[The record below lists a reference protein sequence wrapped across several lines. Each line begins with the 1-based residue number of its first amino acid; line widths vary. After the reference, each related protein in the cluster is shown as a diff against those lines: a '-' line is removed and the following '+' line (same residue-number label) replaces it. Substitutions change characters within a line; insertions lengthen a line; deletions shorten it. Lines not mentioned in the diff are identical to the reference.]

1 MLMFLRI
8 LILVGS
14 IVGLLTTIDTAAI
27 SNGGDFSFSD
37 QSGIWIVFLVLFI
50 TSVISIS
57 KYTLIL
63 VGSIVGLL
71 TTIDTTA
78 ISNGGDFSFSDQSGI
93 WIVFLV
99 LFITSVIFL
108 TLKKIPSGYVVQ
120 EHKLNQEK
128 IGKNLKKI
136 RKNYLE
142 KIDWKK

>member
-8 LILVGS
+8 LVLVGS
-14 IVGLLTTIDTAAI
+14 IAGLLTTIDNTAM
-27 SNGGDFSFSD
+27 SNGGDFAFSD
-37 QSGIWIVFLVLFI
+37 QSGIWVVFLVLFI
-50 TSVISIS
+50 TSIISIS

-78 ISNGGDFSFSDQSGI
+78 ISNGGDFSLSDQSGI
-93 WIVFLV
+93 WIFFLV

-108 TLKKIPSGYVVQ
+108 TLKKFPPYVVQ
-120 EHKLNQEK
+120 DHKLNQEN

-136 RKNYLE
+136 KKNYLE

>member
-8 LILVGS
+8 LVLVGS
-14 IVGLLTTIDTAAI
+14 IAGLLTTIDNTSM

-37 QSGIWIVFLVLFI
+37 QSVIWIFFLVLFI

-93 WIVFLV
+93 WVFFLV

-108 TLKKIPSGYVVQ
+108 TLKKFPPYVVQ
-120 EHKLNQEK
+120 EHNLNQEK
-128 IGKNLKKI
+128 IRKNLKKI
-136 RKNYLE
+136 RKNYSE
-142 KIDWKK
+142 KINWKK

>member
-8 LILVGS
+8 LVLVGS
-14 IVGLLTTIDTAAI
+14 IA
-27 SNGGDFSFSD
+27 
-37 QSGIWIVFLVLFI
+37 
-50 TSVISIS
+50 
-57 KYTLIL
+57 
-63 VGSIVGLL
+63 GLL

-93 WIVFLV
+93 WVFFLV

-108 TLKKIPSGYVVQ
+108 TLKKFPPYVVQ
-120 EHKLNQEK
+120 EHKLNQEN

-136 RKNYLE
+136 KKNYLE

>member
-1 MLMFLRI
+1 MFLRI

-14 IVGLLTTIDTAAI
+14 IA
-27 SNGGDFSFSD
+27 
-37 QSGIWIVFLVLFI
+37 
-50 TSVISIS
+50 
-57 KYTLIL
+57 
-63 VGSIVGLL
+63 GLL

-93 WIVFLV
+93 WIFFLVLFITSIISISKYTLILVGSIAGLLTTIDTTAISNGGDFSFSDQSGIWIFFLV

-108 TLKKIPSGYVVQ
+108 TLKKFPPYVVQ

-136 RKNYLE
+136 KKNYLE

>member
-8 LILVGS
+8 LVLVGS
-14 IVGLLTTIDTAAI
+14 IAGLLTTIDNTAMA
-27 SNGGDFSFSD
+27 NGGDFSFSD

-50 TSVISIS
+50 TSIISIS

-93 WIVFLV
+93 WVFFLV

-108 TLKKIPSGYVVQ
+108 TLKKFPPYVVQ
-120 EHKLNQEK
+120 EHNLNQEK
-128 IGKNLKKI
+128 IRKNLKKI
-136 RKNYLE
+136 RKNYSE
-142 KIDWKK
+142 KINWKK

>member
-8 LILVGS
+8 LVLVGS
-14 IVGLLTTIDTAAI
+14 IAGLLTTIDNTTM
-27 SNGGDFSFSD
+27 SNGGHFSFSD

-50 TSVISIS
+50 TSIISIS

-93 WIVFLV
+93 WIFFLV

-108 TLKKIPSGYVVQ
+108 TLNKFPPYVVQ

-136 RKNYLE
+136 RKNYSE
-142 KIDWKK
+142 KINWKK

>member
-8 LILVGS
+8 LVLVGS
-14 IVGLLTTIDTAAI
+14 IAGLLTTIDTTAM

-37 QSGIWIVFLVLFI
+37 QSGIWIFFLVLFI

-78 ISNGGDFSFSDQSGI
+78 MSNGGDFSFSDQSGI
-93 WIVFLV
+93 WVFFLV

-108 TLKKIPSGYVVQ
+108 TLKKFPPYVVQ
-120 EHKLNQEK
+120 EHNLNQEK
-128 IGKNLKKI
+128 IRKNLKKI
-136 RKNYLE
+136 RKNYSE
-142 KIDWKK
+142 KINWKK

>member
-8 LILVGS
+8 LVLVGS
-14 IVGLLTTIDTAAI
+14 IAGLLTTIDTTAMA
-27 SNGGDFSFSD
+27 NGGDFSFSD

-50 TSVISIS
+50 TSIISIS

-93 WIVFLV
+93 WVFFLV

-108 TLKKIPSGYVVQ
+108 TLKKFPPYVVQ
-120 EHKLNQEK
+120 EHNLNQEK
-128 IGKNLKKI
+128 IRKNLKKI
-136 RKNYLE
+136 RKNYSE
-142 KIDWKK
+142 KINWKK

>member
-8 LILVGS
+8 LVLVGS
-14 IVGLLTTIDTAAI
+14 IAGLLTTIDNTAM

-50 TSVISIS
+50 TSIISIS

-93 WIVFLV
+93 WVFFLV

-108 TLKKIPSGYVVQ
+108 TLKKFPPYVVQ
-120 EHKLNQEK
+120 EHNLNQEK

-136 RKNYLE
+136 KKNYLE

>member
-8 LILVGS
+8 LVLVGS
-14 IVGLLTTIDTAAI
+14 IAGLLTTIDNTAM

-50 TSVISIS
+50 TSIISIS

-78 ISNGGDFSFSDQSGI
+78 MSNGGDFSFSDQSGI
-93 WIVFLV
+93 WIFFLV

-108 TLKKIPSGYVVQ
+108 TLKKFPPYVVQ

-136 RKNYLE
+136 KKNYLE

>member
-1 MLMFLRI
+1 MYLYI

-14 IVGLLTTIDTAAI
+14 IAGLLTTIDTTAM

-50 TSVISIS
+50 TSIISIS

-93 WIVFLV
+93 WVFFLV

-108 TLKKIPSGYVVQ
+108 TLKKFPPYVVQ
-120 EHKLNQEK
+120 EHNLNQEK
-128 IGKNLKKI
+128 IRKNLKKI
-136 RKNYLE
+136 RKNYSE
-142 KIDWKK
+142 KINWKK

>member
-8 LILVGS
+8 
-14 IVGLLTTIDTAAI
+14 
-27 SNGGDFSFSD
+27 
-37 QSGIWIVFLVLFI
+37 
-50 TSVISIS
+50 
-57 KYTLIL
+57 LIL

-99 LFITSVIFL
+99 LFITSIIFL
-108 TLKKIPSGYVVQ
+108 TLKKFPPYVVH
-120 EHKLNQEK
+120 EHNLNQEK
-128 IGKNLKKI
+128 IRKNLKKI

>member
-1 MLMFLRI
+1 MFLRI
-8 LILVGS
+8 LVLVGS
-14 IVGLLTTIDTAAI
+14 IAGLLTTIDTTAMA
-27 SNGGDFSFSD
+27 NGGDFSFSD

-50 TSVISIS
+50 TSIISIS

-93 WIVFLV
+93 WVFFLV

-108 TLKKIPSGYVVQ
+108 TLKKFPPYVVQ
-120 EHKLNQEK
+120 EHNLNQEK
-128 IGKNLKKI
+128 IRKNLKKI
-136 RKNYLE
+136 RKNYSE
-142 KIDWKK
+142 KINWKK